1 MEENKKNEEEF
12 LDLED
17 IKEEVIDGPSEEE
30 FTKAIDSLS
39 DTDRDIFE
47 DTGIIHIDRDMPA
60 ETQAMHV
67 IHLQKEN
74 TQRKRKIMYVI
85 LGFMIL
91 AVVICGIGLY
101 AKTIQDSKPVTS
113 TNEEGASE
121 EEGLIS
127 IDSTFPDT
135 LFRTYVQKNFDKD
148 GDNYLSASER
158 NAVIMIIAPT
168 DTALTSLQGI
178 ETFPLLQ
185 SLTFSNTGVSA
196 VDLSTNTKLTSID
209 CSNTP
214 INTIILP
221 SDSLIESIK
230 TDNTSLT
237 CTANEEGYYN
247 ACAIN
252 Q

>member
-1 MEENKKNEEEF
+1 MEENKMNDDF
-12 LDLED
+12 LDLEHV
-17 IKEEVIDGPSEEE
+17 KEEVIDGPSEEE

-74 TQRKRKIMYVI
+74 TKKKRKILYVI
-85 LGFMIL
+85 LGCMVL
-91 AVVICGIGLY
+91 AVIICLIGLY
-101 AKTIQDSKPVTS
+101 AKTIKDTKNATS
-113 TNEEGASE
+113 TNEVEGASE

-127 IDSTFPDT
+127 IDSAFTDT
-135 LFRTYVQKNFDKD
+135 IFRTYVQKSFDKD

-168 DTALTSLQGI
+168 DTALTSLQGV
-178 ETFPLLQ
+178 EYFPLLQ
-185 SLTFSNTGVSA
+185 SITFSNTGVKDA
-196 VDLSTNTKLTSID
+196 DLSSNDKLTSVD

-214 INTIILP
+214 ITNLVLP
-221 SDSLIESIK
+221 QDSQIEIIK
-230 TDNTSLT
+230 TDNTSLSCST
-237 CTANEEGYYN
+237 NEDGYYN
-247 ACAIN
+247 ACALN